1 MNAPLRNALVM
12 LVPKLAPDDKA
23 DRECQPMDADALL
36 PSAVELLRITND
48 EWFPPFPGYRVVQ
61 LLENLLS
68 IVKDKQIP
76 MHTSKEAMRGFGEL
90 DVILRSASEMEER
103 KKDRSVPQPP
113 EVRAQIAVQRKF
125 FRRKSGYGYT
135 DPENSEWHA
144 LPVRIRMALL
154 LLCGVD
160 GDIDALANRDFQ
172 AMPPPERQA
181 IKTEVRLAK
190 RHFARVRALESVW

>member
-1 MNAPLRNALVM
+1 MNTPMRNALVM
-12 LVPKLAPDDKA
+12 LPPKLAP
-23 DRECQPMDADALL
+23 ADAAPADGQPAGAAVLL
-36 PSAVELLRITND
+36 PAAVELLRITNG

-61 LLENLLS
+61 LLESMLS

-76 MHTSKEAMRGFGEL
+76 MHTSKVAMRNFSDL
-90 DVILRSASEMEER
+90 DLILRNATAQDER
-103 KKDRSVPQPP
+103 LKDEAAPQPK
-113 EVRAQIAVQRKF
+113 EVRAQIAVHRKF
-125 FRRKSGYGYT
+125 FRRKSGYGYI
-135 DPENSEWHA
+135 DAENSEWHA

-160 GDIDALANRDFQ
+160 GDLDALANRDFQ

-190 RHFARVRALESVW
+190 RHFGRVKALDSIW

>member
-1 MNAPLRNALVM
+1 MNAPMRNALVM
-12 LVPKLAPDDKA
+12 LPPRMAPA
-23 DRECQPMDADALL
+23 DAAPADGQPAGAAALL
-36 PSAVELLRITND
+36 PAAAELLRITNG

-61 LLENLLS
+61 LLESMLS

-76 MHTSKEAMRGFGEL
+76 MHTSKVAMRNFADL
-90 DVILRSASEMEER
+90 DLILRNATAQDER
-103 KKDRSVPQPP
+103 LNDEAAPQSNA
-113 EVRAQIAVQRKF
+113 VRAQIAVQRKF
-125 FRRKSGYGYT
+125 FRRKSGYGYI
-135 DPENSEWHA
+135 DAENSEWHA

-160 GDIDALANRDFQ
+160 GDLDALANRDFQ

-190 RHFARVRALESVW
+190 KYFAGTRALANYL